1 MARRTS
7 KSASQAEHTPAA
19 KTAGRARTPGGGYAL
34 VIVESPAKAKTI
46 AKYLGTGFK
55 VEASRGHI
63 RDLPKSAP
71 KGTKQPV
78 PGVDL
83 EHDFEPTYEV
93 AADRRKQVSDLKKL
107 AKDASEIWFATDL
120 DREGEAIAW
129 HLAELLGVD
138 PAHSKRV
145 TFDAITRTEIQRAF
159 AEPRPIDTRR
169 VDAQQARRILDRIVG
184 YMVSPVLWKK
194 VAGGLSAG
202 RVQSVALLL
211 IVDREREIQ
220 AFQPNEYWQV
230 EAAMTPEPARAAPLA
245 REWAA
250 FMGTR
255 DERGRGPTVKVQ
267 AHWLAERNGVECE
280 LVSLGGRPF
289 GVSIELPTYESTYPR
304 LDAKAAGT
312 NGTGSLAAD
321 KGRAALPGWVQRK
334 LAQRDLAPAKEDDR
348 RAGTPIP
355 QTAAFYADAEDTS
368 RRMRDVA
375 QAVGLEGVA
384 VESAEDT
391 EGVGFARIR
400 RTVRGTIGAAVRYR
414 VKSIERSGTSSKPRA
429 PFITSTLQSSASY
442 ALGFGTDRT
451 MRVAQALYQGVNVPG
466 EGLVGLITYMRTDST
481 SLSGE
486 ALGAVREFIG
496 EKYGARYL
504 PEKPRF
510 YGSSN
515 KSAQE
520 AHEAIRP
527 TNVRRTPESLRGAL
541 DEEQWRLYNL
551 IWQRFVA
558 CQMADAQYDSTTV
571 LLERSDKPTGAVFKA
586 NGRVQTFDG
595 FTATGL
601 RGEAEDQELPPL
613 KEGQEMAPF
622 WLDPQQKFT
631 SPPPRFNEASLVKRL
646 EEEGI
651 GRPSTYASIINTIEA
666 RKYVEQLSRAFH
678 ATDIGMAVC
687 DFLAEPFAR
696 SFMDVGYTRHVE
708 EELDEIAEGKM
719 KWQEMLKEFY
729 KPFKT
734 IVDGLHDGAH
744 VKAQTDPAPYACP
757 LCGRRTEY
765 RLGKSGKFLSCSGFN
780 IKTRTPAKK
789 GARAKETPACAYAA
803 PVDRQGRPL
812 LPEKVDLRCPVDGKP
827 MILRTG
833 RFGDFLTSEDRETD
847 FILNVDRKGGIKF
860 PSPPPLVTDLPCPK
874 CGAPMNLRNGKR
886 GPWLGCSKFPKCR
899 GRESWAKIEEKKRTQ
914 LEKALH
920 AHDSKQQVFAIT
932 TLDGT
937 PVTEGTP
944 VVSLVI
950 PGGVAHL
957 ALHADAGVE
966 AASPARAG

>member
-1 MARRTS
+1 MARRS
-7 KSASQAEHTPAA
+7 PKSTASDTGSAPRA
-19 KTAGRARTPGGGYAL
+19 KGRAARTPGQGFSL

-46 AKYLGTGFK
+46 AKYLGPGFK

-71 KGTKQPV
+71 KGSKQPV

-83 EHDFEPTYEV
+83 DHDFEPTYEV
-93 AADRRKQVSDLKKL
+93 AADRRKQVADLKRL
-107 AKDASEIWFATDL
+107 AKDAGEIWFATDL

-129 HLAELLGVD
+129 HLAELLGVE
-138 PAHSKRV
+138 PARAKRV
-145 TFDAITRTEIQRAF
+145 TFDAITRSEIQRAF

-211 IVDREREIQ
+211 IVDREREIR
-220 AFQPNEYWQV
+220 AFQPNESWQV
-230 EAAMTPEPARAAPLA
+230 EAAMTPDPARAAALA
-245 REWAA
+245 REWGA
-250 FMGTR
+250 FMATR
-255 DERGRGPTVKVQ
+255 DERGRGPTVKAQ
-267 AHWLAERNGVECE
+267 AHWLAERNGIECE
-280 LVSLGGRPF
+280 LVAVGGKPF
-289 GVSIELPTYESTYPR
+289 AVSIELPTYEAAYPR
-304 LDAKAAGT
+304 PGSTAAAGT
-312 NGTGSLAAD
+312 TNGGLPPRAD
-321 KGRAALPGWVQRK
+321 LPGWVQRK
-334 LAQRDLAPAKEDDR
+334 LAQRDLAPAREDER
-348 RAGTPIP
+348 RVGTPIP
-355 QTAAFYADAEDTS
+355 QPDAFYAGAEDTT
-368 RRMRDVA
+368 RRMREVA
-375 QAVGLEGVA
+375 AAVGLEDVS
-384 VESAEDT
+384 VETSEDA
-391 EGVGFARIR
+391 EGVGFARRR
-400 RTVRGTIGAAVRYR
+400 RTMRGRIGASVRYR
-414 VKSIERSGTSSKPRA
+414 VKSIERSATSSKPRA

-481 SLSGE
+481 NLSGE
-486 ALGAVREFIG
+486 ALAAVREYIG
-496 EKYGARYL
+496 EAYGPRYL

-541 DEEQWRLYNL
+541 DEEQWRLYTL

-558 CQMADAQYDSTTV
+558 CQMADAQYDSTAV
-571 LLERSDKPTGAVFKA
+571 LLERSDAPTGAIFKA

-601 RGEAEDQELPPL
+601 RGEAEDQELPRL

-622 WLDPQQKFT
+622 WLEPQQKFS

-666 RKYVEQLSRAFH
+666 RKYVEQVSRAFH

-696 SFMDVGYTRHVE
+696 SFMDVGYTRRVE

-719 KWQEMLKEFY
+719 KWQEMLREFY
-729 KPFKT
+729 APFKS
-734 IVDGLHDGAH
+734 IVDGLREGAH
-744 VKAQTDPAPYACP
+744 VKAQTEPAPYACP
-757 LCGRRTEY
+757 VCGRRTEY

-780 IKTRTPAKK
+780 IKTKAPASK
-789 GARAKETPACAYAA
+789 GKRAKETPACNYAA

-833 RFGDFLTSEDRETD
+833 RFGDFLTSEDRQTD

-886 GPWLGCSKFPKCR
+886 GPWLGCSAFPKCR
-899 GRESWAKIEEKKRTQ
+899 GRESWAKIDEKKRSA
-914 LEKALH
+914 LEKALA
-920 AHDSKQQVFAIT
+920 AHEAGQQAFTIT

-937 PVTEGTP
+937 PVKEGTP

-957 ALHADAGVE
+957 ALHADAQAE
-966 AASPARAG
+966 AAGRARAG